1 MKQGLVLGAMA
12 LTLALAMNGMVYA
25 EVHKSTG
32 KVVRVSPAK
41 GTLELVEK
49 GRRLSLVMGKG
60 AAILDEE
67 GQPLKGLKAI
77 HVGDY
82 VREEC
87 SFKKD
92 GPSVAKKITI
102 LKRAAEVEGSPEK

>member
-1 MKQGLVLGAMA
+1 MKRIWVLIAVASLVA
-12 LTLALAMNGMVYA
+12 LSMNTPVHA

-32 KVVRVSPAK
+32 QVVKVNAAK
-41 GTLELVEK
+41 GAMELVEK
-49 GRRLSLVMGKG
+49 GRRHKLVMDKG
-60 AAILDEE
+60 TKFVDEE

-77 HVGDY
+77 QTGDY

-87 SFKKD
+87 SFRKD

-102 LKRAAEVEGSPEK
+102 LKRAAEVGASPEK